1 MKFKTRHAI
10 GIFVGALI
18 LLFAIF
24 VLYPL
29 ESRWFKPML
38 GIAFL
43 AAVIQFWLDVLAEN
57 KSNKDVEANFL
68 EFVRAVSDGA
78 KTGIPI
84 PKAITELKNNDF
96 GALTP
101 YIKKLIYQIEWGVS
115 LREAFLRFSKD
126 TKNPLIKRS
135 MAIVIEAEQSGGHI
149 DKVLESN
156 TTSVLEIKKIKDER
170 RANIFSQVLQGYF
183 IFIMFVGIMIA
194 LQVFLLPQLTQV
206 GGSVLQGVSLE
217 DTGASASTA
226 IYATSIDFNMIFTFL
241 LLIQGFFTGL
251 MVGKFSEGSLKF
263 GLKHSLVLM
272 FIGYMAFT
280 IAVGF

>member
-1 MKFKTRHAI
+1 
-10 GIFVGALI
+10 
-18 LLFAIF
+18 
-24 VLYPL
+24 
-29 ESRWFKPML
+29 
-38 GIAFL
+38 
-43 AAVIQFWLDVLAEN
+43 
-57 KSNKDVEANFL
+57 
-68 EFVRAVSDGA
+68 
-78 KTGIPI
+78 
-84 PKAITELKNNDF
+84 
-96 GALTP
+96 
-101 YIKKLIYQIEWGVS
+101 
-115 LREAFLRFSKD
+115 
-126 TKNPLIKRS
+126 
-135 MAIVIEAEQSGGHI
+135 
-149 DKVLESN
+149 
-156 TTSVLEIKKIKDER
+156 
-170 RANIFSQVLQGYF
+170 
-183 IFIMFVGIMIA
+183 MFVGIMIA

>member
-1 MKFKTRHAI
+1 MI
-10 GIFVGALI
+10 GIFFGLVI
-18 LLFAIF
+18 LVYTLF
-24 VLYPL
+24 VLYPA

-43 AAVIQFWLDVLAEN
+43 VSVIQFWLDVLNEN
-57 KSNKDVEANFL
+57 KGSREVEEKFL
-68 EFVRAVSDGA
+68 EFVRAISDSV

-84 PKAITELKNNDF
+84 PKAIIGLKNDDF

-101 YIKKLIYQIEWGVS
+101 YVSKLIYQIEWGVP
-115 LREAFLRFSKD
+115 LRDAFLRFSKD
-126 TKNPLIKRS
+126 TKNSLIKRS

-149 DKVLESN
+149 DKVLESV

-183 IFIMFVGIMIA
+183 IFIMFVGIMIT

-206 GGSVLQGVSLE
+206 GGSVMTGVNLPGIGGG
-217 DTGASASTA
+217 TGSTTA
-226 IYATSIDFNMIFTFL
+226 YPSSIDFNMIFTFL

-251 MVGKFSEGSLKF
+251 MVGKFSEGSLRF